1 MGSKPLRNIERGG
14 SKSSGFSLIE
24 LLIVVA
30 IITILAAIAIPRYEA
45 SVAAAGDATC
55 KADLRNAM
63 TALARSA
70 VINGTYPSTIAELES
85 SGYSLSSQVS
95 WDKYEL
101 KDGSVHMHLEHAK
114 SENKWHANYPKEGT
128 EIEIRN

>member
-1 MGSKPLRNIERGG
+1 MGRKPLRIIGRSG
-14 SKSSGFSLIE
+14 SKNSGFSLIE

-45 SVAAAGDATC
+45 AVAASGDATS

-63 TALARSA
+63 TALARYA
-70 VINGTYPSTIAELES
+70 IKNNTYPDTIAELEA
-85 SGYSLSSQVS
+85 SGYSLSAAVT
-95 WDKYEL
+95 WDKYEF